1 MKITKG
7 TNEYSVSERSE
18 YWLVSYTAGKLIVEY
33 KVFKSECETFN
44 ELEQRIL
51 TSDEFGG

>member
-7 TNEYSVSERSE
+7 TNVYSVSERSE